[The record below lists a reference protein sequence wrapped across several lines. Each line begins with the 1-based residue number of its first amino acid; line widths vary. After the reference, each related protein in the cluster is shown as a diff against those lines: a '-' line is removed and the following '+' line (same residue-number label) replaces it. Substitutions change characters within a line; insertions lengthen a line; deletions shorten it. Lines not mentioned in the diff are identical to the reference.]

1 MPNRCIRY
9 KPQEKFEG
17 KVFYQAKGYVT
28 TTLSTGDFPAKNMC
42 IEMGIHLFKLLS
54 TCIYYKIQTPGYRG
68 IRKVQLL
75 STMGNP
81 PGNRAAM
88 WVFAC
93 EADRRESSK
102 KQNVLKNA

>member
-1 MPNRCIRY
+1 M
-9 KPQEKFEG
+9 
-17 KVFYQAKGYVT
+17 A
-28 TTLSTGDFPAKNMC
+28 TLSTEDFPAKNMC
-42 IEMGIHLFKLLS
+42 IELGTNLFKLLS
-54 TCIYYKIQTPGYRG
+54 TCRNYKNLTPGYKG
-68 IRKVQLL
+68 IRKVQLV

-93 EADRRESSK
+93 EADCRESSK